1 MYKVDNFING
11 VASSD
16 SSESSSIINPS
27 YGTEIG
33 EVLYATKDSA
43 NAAVKSAYEASKAW
57 AKTGLSYRAELVLKF
72 RQGIINRSNEIVDIC
87 ISEAGKTRPDAEAEL
102 DRAVQ
107 ALTHTSGVQHF
118 FPTNYSQNVAGGIDI
133 ADLRFPIGVVAGV
146 GPFNFPILIPIL
158 HSSMALVTGNTYI
171 AKPSEKVPSISRLYA
186 DIWKE
191 AGLPDGCYNVL
202 NGEKEIVE
210 LLVRH
215 EKVDGLAF
223 IGSTAAAKS
232 LKMLGVEHNTKVQAL
247 GGGKNHMIV
256 LPDADLDMS
265 ADAAVSASFGAAGQ
279 RCMAVSV
286 VVAVGDI
293 ADDLISKIQSR
304 MPDLVM
310 GVTDDKKTQLGPVI
324 SQANKDRIYSFI
336 DSAESDGASLVVDG
350 RHRSNSLKGCF
361 VGPTLIDNVKP
372 GMSVYENEI
381 FGPVLC
387 FVRAKTYDEAMQIT
401 HSHKLGNGA
410 ALFTR
415 DGGVAK
421 KWSEEIQAGSVG
433 INVPIPLPTYAHS
446 FGGWK
451 DSGFSETK
459 AFGPSSIDFYT
470 KTKSLTTRWPD
481 PAESKVDLGF
491 PRNDK

>member
-11 VASSD
+11 EASLD

-43 NAAVKSAYEASKAW
+43 NAAVESAYEASKAW
-57 AKTGLSYRAELVLKF
+57 AKTGLSFRAELILKF
-72 RQGIINRSNEIVDIC
+72 RQGVINRSVEIVDIC

-107 ALTHTSGVQHF
+107 ALTHAAGVQHF
-118 FPTNYSQNVAGGIDI
+118 FPTNFSQNVAGGIDI

-158 HSSMALVTGNTYI
+158 HSAMALVTGNTYI

-186 DIWKE
+186 DIWKD

-304 MPDLVM
+304 MPNLVM
-310 GVTDDKKTQLGPVI
+310 GVTDDEKTQLGPVI
-324 SQANKDRIYSFI
+324 SQVNKDRIYSFI
-336 DSAESDGASLVVDG
+336 DSAEPDGASLVVDG
-350 RHRSNSLKGCF
+350 RHRANSLEGCF

-401 HSHKLGNGA
+401 HSHQLGNGA

-481 PAESKVDLGF
+481 PAQSKVDLGF
-491 PRNDK
+491 PRND

>member
-11 VASSD
+11 EASII

-33 EVLYATKDSA
+33 EVLYATKDTA
-43 NAAVKSAYEASKAW
+43 NAAVEFAYEASKAW
-57 AKTGLSYRAELVLKF
+57 AKTGLSFRAELILKF

-107 ALTHTSGVQHF
+107 ALTHAAGVQHF
-118 FPTNYSQNVAGGIDI
+118 YPSNYSQNVAGGIDI
-133 ADLRFPIGVVAGV
+133 ADLRFPIGVIAGV

-158 HSSMALVTGNTYI
+158 HSAMALVTGNTYI

-293 ADDLISKIQSR
+293 ADELISKIQSR
-304 MPDLVM
+304 MPDLIM
-310 GVTDDKKTQLGPVI
+310 GVTDDEKTQLGPVI

-336 DSAESDGASLVVDG
+336 DSAEPDGASLVVDG
-350 RHRSNSLKGCF
+350 RNRSNSLEGCF

-401 HSHKLGNGA
+401 HSHQLGNGA

-491 PRNDK
+491 PKND

>member
-1 MYKVDNFING
+1 MYKVESYING
-11 VASSD
+11 QSL
-16 SSESSSIINPS
+16 SESNNSAKIYNPS

-33 EVLYATKDSA
+33 EVLYATNDVA
-43 NAAVKSAYEASKAW
+43 NKAVESAYQASKAW
-57 AKTGLSYRAELVLKF
+57 AKTGLSFRAELILKF
-72 RQGIINRSNEIVDIC
+72 RQGVINRSKEIIDIC

-107 ALTHTSGVQHF
+107 ALTHASGVQHF
-118 FPTNYSQNVAGGIDI
+118 YPSNYSQNVAGGIDI
-133 ADLRFPIGVVAGV
+133 ADLRFPIGVIAGV

-158 HSSMALVTGNTYI
+158 HSAMALVTGNTYI

-186 DIWKE
+186 DIWNE
-191 AGLPDGCYNVL
+191 AGLPDGCYNVVH
-202 NGEKEIVE
+202 GEKEIVE
-210 LLVRH
+210 LLVKH

-223 IGSTAAAKS
+223 IGSTVAAKS
-232 LKMLGVEHNTKVQAL
+232 LKKLGVEHNTKVQAL

-293 ADDLISKIQSR
+293 ADELISKIQSR

-310 GVTDDKKTQLGPVI
+310 GVTDDEKTQLGPVI
-324 SQANKDRIYSFI
+324 SQANKDKIYSFI
-336 DSAESDGASLVVDG
+336 DSAEQDGASLVVDG
-350 RHRSNSLKGCF
+350 RDRSNLLEGCF

-401 HSHKLGNGA
+401 HSHQLGNGA

-491 PRNDK
+491 PRND

>member
-1 MYKVDNFING
+1 MYKVDNYING
-11 VASSD
+11 EGCSVSN
-16 SSESSSIINPS
+16 ESSKIINPS
-27 YGTEIG
+27 YGTQIG
-33 EVLYATKDSA
+33 EVLYANNESA
-43 NAAVKSAYEASKAW
+43 NRAVDAAYEASKLW
-57 AKTGLSYRAELVLKF
+57 AKTGLSYRAELILKF
-72 RQGIINRSNEIVDIC
+72 RQGIINRSTEIVDIC
-87 ISEAGKTRPDAEAEL
+87 VSEAGKTRPDAEAEL

-107 ALTHTSGVQHF
+107 ALTHASGVQHF
-118 FPTNYSQNVAGGIDI
+118 LTTNFSQNVAGGIDI
-133 ADLRFPIGVVAGV
+133 ADLRFPIGVIAGV

-158 HSSMALVTGNTYI
+158 HSAMAIVTGNTYI
-171 AKPSEKVPSISRLYA
+171 AKPSEKVPSISRLFA
-186 DIWKE
+186 DIWNA
-191 AGLPDGCYNVL
+191 AGLPDGCFNVL
-202 NGEKEIVE
+202 NGQKEIVE

-215 EKVDGLAF
+215 EKVAGLAF

-232 LKMLGVEHNTKVQAL
+232 LKMLGVEHNSKVQAL

-293 ADDLISKIQSR
+293 ADDLISKIQTR
-304 MPDLVM
+304 IPNLVM
-310 GVTDDKKTQLGPVI
+310 GVTDDANTQLGPVI
-324 SQANKDRIYSFI
+324 SKENRDKIYSFI
-336 DSAESDGASLVVDG
+336 ESAEPDGASVVIDG
-350 RHRSNSLKGCF
+350 RKRSDELNGCF
-361 VGPTLIDNVKP
+361 VGPTLIDHVKP

-387 FVRAKTYDEAMQIT
+387 FVRAETYDEAMEIT
-401 HSHKLGNGA
+401 HGHKLGNGA

-433 INVPIPLPTYAHS
+433 INVPIPLPTYSHS

-470 KTKSLTTRWPD
+470 QTKSLTTRWPN
-481 PAESKVDLGF
+481 PADSKVDLGF
-491 PRNDK
+491 PRND

>member
-1 MYKVDNFING
+1 MYKVDSYING
-11 VASSD
+11 KS
-16 SSESSSIINPS
+16 SSESNKTGKIYNPS
-27 YGTEIG
+27 YGTQIG
-33 EVLYATKDSA
+33 EVLYATNGVA
-43 NAAVKSAYEASKAW
+43 NKAVESSYEASKAW
-57 AKTGLSYRAELVLKF
+57 SKTGLSYRAELILKF
-72 RQGIINRSNEIVDIC
+72 RQGVINKSNEIIEIC
-87 ISEAGKTRPDAEAEL
+87 ITEAGKTRPDAEAEL

-107 ALTHTSGVQHF
+107 ALTHAAGVQHF
-118 FPTNYSQNVAGGIDI
+118 YPSNYSQNVAGGIDI
-133 ADLRFPIGVVAGV
+133 ADLRFPIGVIAGV

-158 HSSMALVTGNTYI
+158 HSAMALVTGNTYI

-232 LKMLGVEHNTKVQAL
+232 LKMLGVENNTKVQAL

-286 VVAVGDI
+286 VVTVGDI
-293 ADDLISKIQSR
+293 ADELISKIQSR

-310 GVTDDKKTQLGPVI
+310 GVTDDEKTQLGPVI

-336 DSAESDGASLVVDG
+336 DSAEPDGASLVVDG
-350 RHRSNSLKGCF
+350 RDRSNLLEGCF

-401 HSHKLGNGA
+401 HSHQLGNGA

-491 PRNDK
+491 PRND

>member
-1 MYKVDNFING
+1 MYKVESYING
-11 VASSD
+11 QS
-16 SSESSSIINPS
+16 SSESNNSGKIYNPS

-33 EVLYATKDSA
+33 EVLYSTNDVAYK
-43 NAAVKSAYEASKAW
+43 AVESAYQASKAW
-57 AKTGLSYRAELVLKF
+57 SKTGLSFRAELILKF
-72 RQGIINRSNEIVDIC
+72 RQGVINRSKEIIDIC

-107 ALTHTSGVQHF
+107 ALTHAAGVQHF
-118 FPTNYSQNVAGGIDI
+118 YPSNYSQNVAGGIDI
-133 ADLRFPIGVVAGV
+133 ADLRFPIGVIAGV

-158 HSSMALVTGNTYI
+158 HSAMALVTGNTYI

-186 DIWKE
+186 DIWNE
-191 AGLPDGCYNVL
+191 AGLPDGCYNVVH
-202 NGEKEIVE
+202 GEKEIVE
-210 LLVRH
+210 LLVKH

-223 IGSTAAAKS
+223 IGSTVAAKS

-293 ADDLISKIQSR
+293 ADELISKIQSR
-304 MPDLVM
+304 MPDLIM
-310 GVTDDKKTQLGPVI
+310 GVTDDEKTQLGPVI
-324 SQANKDRIYSFI
+324 SQANKDKIYSFI
-336 DSAESDGASLVVDG
+336 DSAEPDGASLVVDG
-350 RHRSNSLKGCF
+350 RHRSNLLEGCF

-401 HSHKLGNGA
+401 HSHQLGNGA

-491 PRNDK
+491 PRND

>member
-1 MYKVDNFING
+1 MYKVDSYING
-11 VASSD
+11 KS
-16 SSESSSIINPS
+16 SSESNKTGKIYNPS
-27 YGTEIG
+27 YGTQIG
-33 EVLYATKDSA
+33 EVLYATNGVA
-43 NAAVKSAYEASKAW
+43 NKAIESSYEASKAW
-57 AKTGLSYRAELVLKF
+57 SKTGLSYRAELILKF
-72 RQGIINRSNEIVDIC
+72 RQGVINKSNEIIEIC
-87 ISEAGKTRPDAEAEL
+87 ITEAGKTRPDAEAEF

-107 ALTHTSGVQHF
+107 ALTHAAGVQHF
-118 FPTNYSQNVAGGIDI
+118 YPSNYSQNVAGGIDI
-133 ADLRFPIGVVAGV
+133 ADLRFPIGVIAGV

-158 HSSMALVTGNTYI
+158 HSAMALVTGNTYI

-232 LKMLGVEHNTKVQAL
+232 LKMLGVENNTKVQAL

-293 ADDLISKIQSR
+293 ADELISKIQSR
-304 MPDLVM
+304 MPDLIM
-310 GVTDDKKTQLGPVI
+310 GVTDDEKTQLGPVI
-324 SQANKDRIYSFI
+324 SQVNKDRIYSFI
-336 DSAESDGASLVVDG
+336 DSAEPDGASLVVDG
-350 RHRSNSLKGCF
+350 RNRSNSLEGCF

-401 HSHKLGNGA
+401 HSHQLGNGA

-491 PRNDK
+491 PKND

>member
-11 VASSD
+11 EASID

-43 NAAVKSAYEASKAW
+43 NAAVESAYEASKAW
-57 AKTGLSYRAELVLKF
+57 ARTGLSFRAELILKF
-72 RQGIINRSNEIVDIC
+72 RQGIINRSVEIVDIC

-107 ALTHTSGVQHF
+107 ALTHAAGVQHF

-158 HSSMALVTGNTYI
+158 HSAMALVTGNTYI

-232 LKMLGVEHNTKVQAL
+232 LKMLGV
-247 GGGKNHMIV
+247 
-256 LPDADLDMS
+256 
-265 ADAAVSASFGAAGQ
+265 
-279 RCMAVSV
+279 
-286 VVAVGDI
+286 
-293 ADDLISKIQSR
+293 
-304 MPDLVM
+304 
-310 GVTDDKKTQLGPVI
+310 
-324 SQANKDRIYSFI
+324 
-336 DSAESDGASLVVDG
+336 
-350 RHRSNSLKGCF
+350 
-361 VGPTLIDNVKP
+361 
-372 GMSVYENEI
+372 
-381 FGPVLC
+381 
-387 FVRAKTYDEAMQIT
+387 
-401 HSHKLGNGA
+401 
-410 ALFTR
+410 
-415 DGGVAK
+415 
-421 KWSEEIQAGSVG
+421 
-433 INVPIPLPTYAHS
+433 
-446 FGGWK
+446 
-451 DSGFSETK
+451 
-459 AFGPSSIDFYT
+459 
-470 KTKSLTTRWPD
+470 
-481 PAESKVDLGF
+481 
-491 PRNDK
+491 

>member
-1 MYKVDNFING
+1 MYKVDNYING
-11 VASSD
+11 KSCSISTQSSP
-16 SSESSSIINPS
+16 IVNPS
-27 YGTEIG
+27 YGREIG
-33 EVLYATKDSA
+33 EVHYATNETA
-43 NAAVKSAYEASKAW
+43 NLAVESAYEAAKSW
-57 AKTGLSYRAELVLKF
+57 SKTGLTHRAELILKF
-72 RQGIINRSNEIVDIC
+72 RQYVIDRSSEIINIC
-87 ISEAGKTRPDAEAEL
+87 INEAGKTKPDAEAEL
-102 DRAVQ
+102 DRAIQ
-107 ALTHTSGVQHF
+107 ALTHVAGIQHF
-118 FPTNYSQNVAGGIDI
+118 YPTHFSQNVAGGIDI

-171 AKPSEKVPSISRLYA
+171 AKPSEKVPSITRLYA
-186 DIWKE
+186 DIYE
-191 AGLPDGCYNVL
+191 DIGLPDGCFNVI

-215 EKVDGLAF
+215 EKVNGLAF
-223 IGSTAAAKS
+223 IGSTIAAKS
-232 LKMLGVEHNTKVQAL
+232 LKILGVEHNTKVQAL

-293 ADDLISKIQSR
+293 ADELLNKIKER
-304 MPDLVM
+304 MPSLVM
-310 GVTDDKKTQLGPVI
+310 GVTDDDETQLGPVI
-324 SQANKDRIYSFI
+324 SQENKDKIYSFI
-336 DSAESDGASLVVDG
+336 DSAEPDGATLVVDG
-350 RHRSNSLKGCF
+350 RIRSNSLEGCF

-372 GMSVYENEI
+372 GMAVYENEI
-381 FGPVLC
+381 FGPVLS
-387 FVRAKTYDEAMQIT
+387 FVRAKTYDEAMEIT
-401 HSHKLGNGA
+401 HSHNLGNGA

-421 KWSEEIQAGSVG
+421 KWSDEIQAGSVG

-459 AFGPSSIDFYT
+459 AFGPTSIDFYT
-470 KTKSLTTRWPD
+470 KIKSLTTRWPD
-481 PAESKVDLGF
+481 PADSKVDLGF
-491 PRNDK
+491 PRNDN

>member
-1 MYKVDNFING
+1 MYKVDSYING
-11 VASSD
+11 KS
-16 SSESSSIINPS
+16 SSESNKTGKIYNPS
-27 YGTEIG
+27 YGTQIG
-33 EVLYATKDSA
+33 EVLYATNGIA
-43 NAAVKSAYEASKAW
+43 NKAIESSYEASKAW
-57 AKTGLSYRAELVLKF
+57 SKTGLSYRAELILKF
-72 RQGIINRSNEIVDIC
+72 RQGVINKSNEIIEIC
-87 ISEAGKTRPDAEAEL
+87 ITEAGKTRPDAEAEF

-107 ALTHTSGVQHF
+107 ALTHAAGVQHF
-118 FPTNYSQNVAGGIDI
+118 YPSNYSQNVAGGIDI
-133 ADLRFPIGVVAGV
+133 ADLRFPIGVIAGV

-158 HSSMALVTGNTYI
+158 HSAMALVTGNTYI

-232 LKMLGVEHNTKVQAL
+232 LKMLGVENNTKVQAL

-293 ADDLISKIQSR
+293 ADELISKIQSR

-310 GVTDDKKTQLGPVI
+310 
-324 SQANKDRIYSFI
+324 
-336 DSAESDGASLVVDG
+336 
-350 RHRSNSLKGCF
+350 
-361 VGPTLIDNVKP
+361 
-372 GMSVYENEI
+372 
-381 FGPVLC
+381 
-387 FVRAKTYDEAMQIT
+387 
-401 HSHKLGNGA
+401 
-410 ALFTR
+410 
-415 DGGVAK
+415 
-421 KWSEEIQAGSVG
+421 
-433 INVPIPLPTYAHS
+433 
-446 FGGWK
+446 
-451 DSGFSETK
+451 
-459 AFGPSSIDFYT
+459 
-470 KTKSLTTRWPD
+470 
-481 PAESKVDLGF
+481 
-491 PRNDK
+491 